1 MAEGSL
7 AGTARQ
13 NYVPG
18 GPVTVGFTPDPDA
31 ADQIAALTEQLET
44 QLRQYR
50 ASIAEQVK
58 PWSDEWAEAQ
68 SWGAKVALLQD
79 ARDRGLRRG
88 ASAWGEDQVGFLEQV
103 GGWASDAGSW
113 VVEQGEDL
121 VDWYSDLPMLGKVFP
136 GIYAAGEGID
146 AAGEA
151 LEDASEEIQR
161 LWAQREA
168 LFEFFKALYEQ
179 SVNAVQIT
187 IETLAAMGG
196 ELGEL
201 MQAMWDQGAEWV
213 QGLIEMCRESEIL
226 QKIFASVGALFS
238 ALPPNLWAEGIST
251 AAGYIVPEL
260 LVSVVL
266 AVLAAITAG
275 ASSTILAA
283 RLLSYG
289 ARLKRDLSKLGA
301 LSRVLLS
308 IYDGVKALG
317 QKIANLVRALWRN
330 ISETLGGTVNSQ
342 NVIVRNS
349 AFHATSKN
357 TIAQSVIDG
366 IDPKFLNPNSRF
378 GAAFYVAEEPGTAL
392 AEMAHHGV
400 ATSHGIRFEVNS
412 SAVKMLDLTDPRIAN
427 EWGYRGGPISSAT
440 KSIGDN
446 ARSAGYN
453 AIRFSSERAPG
464 SNLAILDDFNE
475 ILKPRM
481 ISPTD

>member
-1 MAEGSL
+1 MADGSL

-44 QLRQYR
+44 QLREYR

-58 PWSDEWAEAQ
+58 PWSDEWAAAQ
-68 SWGAKVALLQD
+68 NWGAKIALLQD

-179 SVNAVQIT
+179 SVDAVQIT

-226 QKIFASVGALFS
+226 QRIFASVGALFA
-238 ALPPNLWAEGIST
+238 ALPPNLWAEGIGVGV
-251 AAGYIVPEL
+251 GYIVPEL
-260 LVSVVL
+260 LISVVL
-266 AVLAAITAG
+266 AVLAAISAG
-275 ASSTILAA
+275 AGAAALAA
-283 RLLSYG
+283 RLLGYG
-289 ARLKRDLSKLGA
+289 ARLREA
-301 LSRVLLS
+301 LSQHGRLGRVLLAV
-308 IYDGVKALG
+308 YDGIGHLADN
-317 QKIANLVRALWRN
+317 IAALVRALWRN
-330 ISETLGGTVNSQ
+330 ISETVEGAVDRTNRILRNSKSSVRQSTRAQMETSARLGVHPRWIKPNGDVLWPPNNGFSGSIRTEQLQKGQLIDRYGSPRGGFLSPAGTDFNSRALPANSVNSE
-342 NVIVRNS
+342 
-349 AFHATSKN
+349 FHTYRVVKPFDVDAGEAAPWFDQPGGATQYRLKN
-357 TIAQSVIDG
+357 TNVQG
-366 IDPKFLNPNSRF
+366 L
-378 GAAFYVAEEPGTAL
+378 
-392 AEMAHHGV
+392 
-400 ATSHGIRFEVNS
+400 
-412 SAVKMLDLTDPRIAN
+412 
-427 EWGYRGGPISSAT
+427 
-440 KSIGDN
+440 
-446 ARSAGYN
+446 
-453 AIRFSSERAPG
+453 
-464 SNLAILDDFNE
+464 LDDGYIQE
-475 ILKPRM
+475 VPK
-481 ISPTD
+481 